1 MTSKKEPM
9 RLPENKVVMAKLP
22 RGEFSRFQHYCELK
36 GETTNAA
43 IRRII
48 LSEVDKPSL
57 QPSDVDIKSIKNV
70 MFDTNS
76 FDKIL
81 TGEMPIELI
90 KQSISLGYR
99 YFITHIQTDE
109 LSNIPDN
116 KKDKRAKLV
125 LFLSAVA
132 PSLIPT
138 ESFVLGYT
146 RLGYGKL
153 GTAGYYEKLLNENKT
168 NIKDAIIG
176 DTAIKNGFVIVTEDR
191 EFTKKIKS
199 LGGTAITPQDFTAKL
214 GKDKK

>member
-1 MTSKKEPM
+1 MSSEKPT
-9 RLPENKVVMAKLP
+9 RVQENKVVMAKLP
-22 RGEFSRFQHYCELK
+22 REEFSRFQHYCEQK
-36 GETTNAA
+36 GKTVNAT
-43 IRRII
+43 IRQIVMD
-48 LSEVDKPSL
+48 EVDKPEA
-57 QPSDVDIKSIKNV
+57 ITTRTTKNI

-81 TGEMPIELI
+81 SGEVNINAI
-90 KQSISLGYR
+90 KKSINLGYR

-153 GTAGYYEKLLNENKT
+153 GTPGYYEKLLNEKKT

-176 DTAIKNGFVIVTEDR
+176 DTAIKNKFIIVTEDKG
-191 EFTKKIKS
+191 FTKKINS
-199 LGGTAITPQDFTAKL
+199 LGGIAITPKEFTDKL
-214 GKDKK
+214 EKEEK

>member
-1 MTSKKEPM
+1 MMLNKEPT
-9 RLPENKVVMAKLP
+9 RVQENKVVLAKLS
-22 RGEFSRFQHYCELK
+22 REEFTRLQHYCELK
-36 GETTNAA
+36 GETINAA
-43 IRRII
+43 IKHIVMTEI
-48 LSEVDKPSL
+48 DKPSIE
-57 QPSDVDIKSIKNV
+57 PISIKNSKNI

-81 TGEMPIELI
+81 SGDIPIELI
-90 KQSISLGYR
+90 KKSISLGYR

-109 LSNIPDN
+109 VSNIPDN

-146 RLGYGKL
+146 RWGYGKL

-168 NIKDAIIG
+168 NIRDAIIG
-176 DTAIKNGFVIVTEDR
+176 DTAIKNGFIIVTEDNK
-191 EFTKKIKS
+191 FINKIEV
-199 LGGTAITPQDFTAKL
+199 LGGTAITSEDFISKL
-214 GKDKK
+214 EKDEK

>member
-1 MTSKKEPM
+1 MTIEKGKS
-9 RLPENKVVMAKLP
+9 LGNKVVLAKLP
-22 RGEFSRFQHYCELK
+22 REEFTRFQHYCELK
-36 GETTNAA
+36 GETINAA
-43 IRRII
+43 IRRIVMT
-48 LSEVDKPSL
+48 EVDKPQMKAS
-57 QPSDVDIKSIKNV
+57 STKNTKNL

-81 TGEMPIELI
+81 SGEIPIELI
-90 KQSISLGYR
+90 RNSINLGYR

-153 GTAGYYEKLLNENKT
+153 GTAGYYEKLLNESKT

-176 DTAIKNGFVIVTEDR
+176 DTAIKNGFIIVTEDNK
-191 EFTKKIKS
+191 FIKKIES
-199 LGGTAITPQDFTAKL
+199 LGGNAITPKDFTDSL
-214 GKDKK
+214 QNEGKK